1 MDLDFAIYTKH
12 SIVMSE
18 KEVTTKN
25 ILFCVYVFWSGM
37 NFITLN
43 KSQIFWKIK

>member
-25 ILFCVYVFWSGM
+25 ILFCVYVFLERNEFYNS
-37 NFITLN
+37 
-43 KSQIFWKIK
+43 